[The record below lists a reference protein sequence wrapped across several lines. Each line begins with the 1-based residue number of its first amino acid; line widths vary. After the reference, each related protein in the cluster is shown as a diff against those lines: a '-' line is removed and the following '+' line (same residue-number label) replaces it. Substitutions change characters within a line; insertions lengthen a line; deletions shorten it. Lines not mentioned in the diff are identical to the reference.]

1 MSFVKMRQG
10 QSQNMN
16 YWMRARVV
24 FQATT
29 VAALAIGA
37 YALGQTKQQKEAAA
51 RGDNEAVLAQA
62 AQERAEFWD
71 RLAAAEEAERQEGE
85 MTAKPGRWF
94 GMFSG
99 GKGVDGGV
107 EASLPA
113 PSTVSSAPSRE
124 ADVHRPSQGGI
135 VSTAAA
141 GADKIRAPVSNAPE
155 KSSWWSWPFGS
166 GKKS

>member
-37 YALGQTKQQKEAAA
+37 YALGQTKQQKEA
-51 RGDNEAVLAQA
+51 RSRDDNEFVLAQA
-62 AQERAEFWD
+62 AQERAEFWE

-85 MTAKPGRWF
+85 MKKAKSGRWLGIF
-94 GMFSG
+94 GG
-99 GKGVDGGV
+99 GNGGAEAKG
-107 EASLPA
+107 AQSYSA
-113 PSTVSSAPSRE
+113 PSTVSSAPSGG
-124 ADVHRPSQGGI
+124 ADVHTGGT
-135 VSTAAA
+135 VTTSPAAV
-141 GADKIRAPVSNAPE
+141 DKIHVHASDAPE
-155 KSSWWSWPFGS
+155 KSHWWSWP
-166 GKKS
+166 GKKA